1 MRISD
6 WSSDVCSS
14 DLAATT
20 VLRPACSAAV
30 YRQALSLLIAQRRP
44 SEYLLGGRQA
54 LAQLV
59 DSHLRLLAEAGVI
72 DAALRDAALAERAR
86 FTDSGFTAATPA
98 SPNSWKDRKSVVSGK
113 SVSVRV
119 ALGGRRIMK
128 NKNRPLPISITF
140 YFILYT

>member
-86 FTDSGFTAATPA
+86 VTDSGFTAATPA
-98 SPNSWKDRKSVVSGK
+98 SPNSWKAAATQPTRPVGQVGLR
-113 SVSVRV
+113 SVSHPTRL
-119 ALGGRRIMK
+119 APHAD
-128 NKNRPLPISITF
+128 NPLHPHG
-140 YFILYT
+140 